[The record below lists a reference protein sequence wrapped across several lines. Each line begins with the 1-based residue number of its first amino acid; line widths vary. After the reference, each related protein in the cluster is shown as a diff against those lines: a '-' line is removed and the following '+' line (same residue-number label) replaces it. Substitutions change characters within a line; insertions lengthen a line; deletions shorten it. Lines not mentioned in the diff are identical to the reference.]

1 MLSGAL
7 AGPRRSLNEH
17 WPEYLMEA
25 AELGVLMLAVTTLS
39 VLLVRHGAG
48 AQHAIHSTVL
58 RRGLLAAGIGVTV
71 ATLIYSPMGRRSGAH
86 FNPAVTLTFLRLG
99 KVQRADAIFYV
110 LFQLLGAV
118 AGMGVAA
125 VALGGQLADRS
136 VDYAATVPGA
146 WGTAAALAAEFALAF
161 AFMSALLVTV
171 NGPYGDRW
179 TGVVAGGLIALFIWI
194 EAPVSGTSL
203 NPARSVGSAVPA
215 GHWEILWVYLVSPLA
230 GMLLAAEAYV
240 RIRGRAGLRS
250 AKLIHDD
257 HTRCIFLC
265 DRHGGRPRRAIAG

>member
-1 MLSGAL
+1 
-7 AGPRRSLNEH
+7 
-17 WPEYLMEA
+17 MEA
-25 AELGVLMLAVTTLS
+25 AELGVLMLAVTALS

-48 AQHAIHSTVL
+48 AQRAIHSTVL

-179 TGVVAGGLIALFIWI
+179 TGVVAGSLIAVFIWI
-194 EAPVSGTSL
+194 EAPVSGMSL
-203 NPARSVGSAVPA
+203 NPARSVGSAVLA

-240 RIRGRAGLRS
+240 RVRGRAGLRS

-257 HTRCIFLC
+257 RTRCIFLC